1 MRLTALLGAAGA
13 IAAVSTFGVE
23 AADFAYPPAGVG
35 PPQYG
40 VAAPP
45 AAAPPQVVVVPGAPV
60 AIPRYNAGPAPPV
73 VVVAAPDKYSRTF
86 ARS

>member
-1 MRLTALLGAAGA
+1 MRLIALGAATA
-13 IAAVSTFGVE
+13 IAAVLTLGVE
-23 AADFAYPPAGVG
+23 AADLTYPPAAIG

-40 VAAPP
+40 AAPP
-45 AAAPPQVVVVPGAPV
+45 PAVAPPQVVVVPGAPV